1 MNYIVWLDIRERS
14 RPLPGEK
21 LGEEE
26 KESMKSTW
34 ILAGEW
40 FQINA
45 GTAAS
50 GALSCLAGGAE
61 NVYWIP
67 PADET

>member
-1 MNYIVWLDIRERS
+1 
-14 RPLPGEK
+14 LPGEK

-40 FQINA
+40 FQSNA